1 MKKLFLSVL
10 VLFFVVS
17 AFGQSGAD
25 NFNRSTITATGANTG
40 TINQQSFGTLGY
52 YSFSELTQAGSS
64 NDLLLDQFGANDSFV
79 NQSGAANA
87 AVVFQQGGLNGG
99 YQVSNIT
106 QSGENNY
113 VDLDQVGD
121 SNTSDINQ
129 SSPLLTISLDRNE
142 AIVKQGLNSL
152 SEGNASVVVQ
162 NNVKNLGEHTQDG
175 FGNSA
180 SSTQES
186 YGLASP
192 FSGTGFLQGSVITQ
206 TGDRSMTAVTQTG
219 DNNRAVVI
227 QNADVGGSVIGFTNE
242 ATIMQTGEKNIMSLT
257 QDDSVV
263 GLDADN
269 TLSLEQTNLVGGPG
283 NSFTMSQ
290 VGASSWS
297 SVQINN

>member
-25 NFNRSTITATGANTG
+25 DFNKSTITATGANTG

-64 NDLLLDQFGANDSFV
+64 NDLQLVQEGANDSFV
-79 NQSGAANA
+79 NQSGAANV
-87 AVVFQQGGLNGG
+87 AVVLQQGGLNGG

-113 VDLDQVGD
+113 VDLDQIGE

-129 SSPLLTISLDRNE
+129 SSPLLTSMADRNE
-142 AIVKQGLNSL
+142 AIVQQGLNTL

-162 NNVKNLGEHTQDG
+162 NNVLNLGEHTQDG

-180 SSTQES
+180 STTQDS

-192 FSGTGFLQGSVITQ
+192 VSPTDYLQGSVITQ

-227 QNADVGGSVIGFTNE
+227 QNAEVGGSVSGFTNE

-263 GLDADN
+263 GMDANN